1 MVHASWNPIETKPQE
16 QAVSHTTHGSC
27 PLFENIGA
35 SLAILSLDGSW
46 LDVNKSLC
54 TLMGFSRREL
64 LARRYED
71 FFHAADPQSIADSR
85 RALLAGQLS
94 SYSTIRTAVSCD
106 GRALRFR
113 CIVSLVR
120 DEATGKPLYMVQVMD
135 EISELVA
142 TEEALRAAQSVRDE
156 LGRLMTN
163 AQDHQRSQIARE
175 LHDDIGQSL
184 AVLKAQLAREGF
196 FSPDA
201 HRDARASFGQFAV
214 KVQLVADKVR
224 LLSHQL
230 HSPELEYLGLVVA
243 IKSHCI
249 ECAHE
254 FQIPIDCSCDDI
266 YGPVD
271 PAVSLALFRV
281 LQEALHNIVKHSNCT
296 QVAVHLAASGPNLL
310 LTIQDNG
317 KGFAVEDSRKMGGVG
332 LISMR
337 ERMHLAGGALEI
349 VSIAGQGTTLHASA
363 SITGKQPPLQSY
375 IPAAGPATGH
385 SLAK

>member
-1 MVHASWNPIETKPQE
+1 MSQPCCNPIATEPQ
-16 QAVSHTTHGSC
+16 QTAACHPTQGRC

-35 SLAILSLDGSW
+35 SLAILSLDGAW
-46 LDVNKSLC
+46 LDVNNSLC
-54 TLMGFSRREL
+54 YLMGRSREEL
-64 LARRYED
+64 LSSRYD
-71 FFHAADPQSIADSR
+71 DYFHAVDPIAANGLRHS
-85 RALLAGQLS
+85 LLAGQLS
-94 SYSTIRTAVSCD
+94 SYSSIRTAVSRS
-106 GRALRFR
+106 GRNLRFR

-120 DEATGKPLYMVQVMD
+120 DDATSKPLYMVQVMD
-135 EISELVA
+135 EISDQVA
-142 TEEALRAAQSVRDE
+142 TAEALRAAQAVRDE

-163 AQDHQRSQIARE
+163 AEDHQRSQIARE

-184 AVLKAQLAREGF
+184 AVLKAQLTREGF

-201 HRDARASFGQFAV
+201 HRDARASFEQFAG

-254 FQIPIDCSCDDI
+254 FQIPIDCSCDEI
-266 YGPVD
+266 SASVD
-271 PAVSLALFRV
+271 AAVSLALFRV
-281 LQEALHNIVKHSNCT
+281 LQEALHNIVKHSSCT
-296 QVAVHLAASGPNLL
+296 RVAVSLAASGSNLL
-310 LTIQDNG
+310 LTIEDNG
-317 KGFAVEDSRKMGGVG
+317 KGFDVENMQKSGGVG

-349 VSIAGQGTTLHASA
+349 ASIPGHGTTLHVRVSVD
-363 SITGKQPPLQSY
+363 GK
-375 IPAAGPATGH
+375 AARHETYNSPEATSNGH
-385 SLAK
+385 RLTR

>member
-1 MVHASWNPIETKPQE
+1 VTQSCCNSTSSDPQ
-16 QAVSHTTHGSC
+16 QLLVCHSLQGLC

-35 SLAILSLDGSW
+35 SLAILSLDGMW

-54 TLMGFSRREL
+54 DLMCYSRSEL
-64 LARRYED
+64 LAVRYED
-71 FFHAADPQSIADSR
+71 YFHAVDPESMRESR
-85 RALLAGQLS
+85 RNLLAGKLS
-94 SYSTIRTAVSCD
+94 SYSTVRTAVSRS

-120 DEATGKPLYMVQVMD
+120 DEATGEPLYLVQVMD
-135 EISELVA
+135 EISDQVA
-142 TEEALRAAQSVRDE
+142 TEEALRAAQNVRDE

-196 FSPDA
+196 FPPDA
-201 HRDARASFGQFAV
+201 HRDARASFAQFAC

-243 IKSHCI
+243 IKGHCI

-254 FQIPIDCSCDDI
+254 FQVPIDCACDEIRLPID
-266 YGPVD
+266 GS
-271 PAVSLALFRV
+271 VSLALFRV
-281 LQEALHNIVKHSNCT
+281 LQEALHNVVKHSNCT
-296 QVAVHLAASGPNLL
+296 HIAVNLTSAGQNLL

-317 KGFAVEDSRKMGGVG
+317 KGFDIEDMQRLGGVG

-337 ERMHLAGGALEI
+337 ERMHLAGGSLEI
-349 VSIAGQGTTLHASA
+349 LSAPGDGTTLHATA
-363 SITGKQPPLQSY
+363 SIRGKQPFAGSY
-375 IPAAGPATGH
+375 IAPEATTNGRQ
-385 SLAK
+385 LAK